1 MPFCGVIAFMS
12 LVVVLRSNLFFNS
25 PSGRPC
31 LLASSL
37 SPKGTKLLVGTG
49 QVSLYSC
56 LKAANGL
63 FHYVKKWTGSWKGL
77 KLAIE
82 TWMISISIAM
92 SRCIVVNEENLL
104 VWGKTLVGLHQEILK
119 SLGSHASCLG
129 GMVHQTSSWGY
140 SNYNGYIPS
149 SLPAYLSVGL
159 LSFYCSA
166 IASGSPD
173 VTAVFIYEDAMT
185 DHDCI
190 ERSIGLFKTALNH
203 IWAVS
208 NNW

>member
-1 MPFCGVIAFMS
+1 MVGLAF
-12 LVVVLRSNLFFNS
+12 LLR
-25 PSGRPC
+25 RP
-31 LLASSL
+31 L

-63 FHYVKKWTGSWKGL
+63 FHYIQKWTGSWKGL

-82 TWMISISIAM
+82 TWMISIAM

-104 VWGKTLVGLHQEILK
+104 LWGKTLVGLHQEILK

-149 SLPAYLSVGL
+149 SLPAYLSVGP
-159 LSFYCSA
+159 LSFYCSV

-173 VTAVFIYEDAMT
+173 VTAAFLYKDAMT
-185 DHDCI
+185 DYACI
-190 ERSIGLFKTALNH
+190 ERPTGLFKMALNN

-208 NNW
+208 INW

>member
-1 MPFCGVIAFMS
+1 MVGLAF
-12 LVVVLRSNLFFNS
+12 LLR
-25 PSGRPC
+25 RP
-31 LLASSL
+31 L

-63 FHYVKKWTGSWKGL
+63 FHYVQKWTGSWKGL
-77 KLAIE
+77 KLAVD
-82 TWMISISIAM
+82 TWIFSIAM

-104 VWGKTLVGLHQEILK
+104 LWGKTLVGLHQEILK

-149 SLPAYLSVGL
+149 SLPAYLSVGP

-173 VTAVFIYEDAMT
+173 VTTAFIYKDAMT
-185 DHDCI
+185 DHACT
-190 ERSIGLFKTALNH
+190 ERPIGLFKTALNH